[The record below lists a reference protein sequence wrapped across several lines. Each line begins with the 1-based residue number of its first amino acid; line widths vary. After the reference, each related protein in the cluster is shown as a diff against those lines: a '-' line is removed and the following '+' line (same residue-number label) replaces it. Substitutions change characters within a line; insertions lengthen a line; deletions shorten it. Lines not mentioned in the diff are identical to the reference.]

1 MEINLGRASERN
13 RIFQAIKDEW
23 ITVQNKFSIH
33 ATGERVGLEQ

>member
-1 MEINLGRASERN
+1 MEINLGRSSERN
-13 RIFQAIKDEW
+13 IIFQAIKDEL